1 MDVFDGGFDYEA
13 QRRSAT
19 DVPLWWLT
27 PRITARGIRDSVV
40 VLAPLIIIAMV
51 ANEYS
56 SQKNDLEAACIS
68 ILMNRPEYCNGDKPD
83 GFVAQAL
90 FSIKSRYTEEC
101 MRFHRCARFG
111 GGYPNIGVVIS
122 TALTRVFL
130 IPIREVL
137 GIFQQL
143 AYISQVFVT
152 IAAIVIITL
161 LIISA
166 NYHYTVMRTARQA
179 KATIQYRLSRRRP
192 SELPSALTPRQKL
205 IS

>member
-1 MDVFDGGFDYEA
+1 MDTFDNGYDYEA
-13 QRRSAT
+13 QQEREGEASLLPR
-19 DVPLWWLT
+19 LT
-27 PRITARGIRDSVV
+27 PRGVRDAII
-40 VLAPLIIIAMV
+40 VLTPLIIIAMV

-56 SQKNDLEAACIS
+56 TQKQDLEAACIS
-68 ILMNRPEYCNGDKPD
+68 ILMNKPDYCNGDKPD

-90 FSIKSRYTEEC
+90 FSVRSRYTEEC

-130 IPIREVL
+130 IPLRELLLV
-137 GIFQQL
+137 FQSI
-143 AYISQVFVT
+143 AYISQVFIT
-152 IAAIVIITL
+152 IAAIVTVTL

-166 NYHYTVMRTARQA
+166 NYHYTVVRTARQA

-192 SELPSALTPRQKL
+192 SELPSALTPRHKL
-205 IS
+205 IQ